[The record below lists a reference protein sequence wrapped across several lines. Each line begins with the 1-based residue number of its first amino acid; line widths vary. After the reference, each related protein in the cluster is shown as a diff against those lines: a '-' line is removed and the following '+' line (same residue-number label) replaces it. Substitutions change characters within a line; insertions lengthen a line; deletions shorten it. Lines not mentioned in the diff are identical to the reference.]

1 MFLLVWYCDMCQ
13 TEEAMTVLC
22 LYCCKRAS
30 DSGILFSNDFLNNQF
45 LIIKKKKI
53 KKKFFC
59 LKTVF

>member
-30 DSGILFSNDFLNNQF
+30 DSGILFSNDFFKQSVFNY
-45 LIIKKKKI
+45 KKKK
-53 KKKFFC
+53 K
-59 LKTVF
+59 LP

>member
-53 KKKFFC
+53 KKK
-59 LKTVF
+59 